1 MTRQQAAHLRML
13 ETLPKRSHHWTPLQ
27 GAWGIRRSPE
37 ETKAMR
43 IALLEADASGKSREQ
58 MKAMFSISQH
68 TIEKLIG
75 MKKK

>member
-1 MTRQQAAHLRML
+1 MTPQQAAHLRML
-13 ETLPKRSHHWTPLQ
+13 EILPRRSHQWTPLR

-37 ETKAMR
+37 ETEALR
-43 IALLEADASGKSREQ
+43 IALLEAQASGKSREQ
-58 MKAMFSISQH
+58 MKAIFSISQH